1 MSYLQDTSVF
11 GYLENGTQLG
21 TNPGV
26 NRGALL
32 VVALAL
38 FLFGIGFNWLINELH
53 RRGLNDG
60 YVWLEVVIGVCVTL
74 AAASFIIGLQSA
86 FILFLLFAASGL
98 FPALGDIYRY
108 VRARRAESVRDYE

>member
-1 MSYLQDTSVF
+1 MIYLHDSHIFQVID
-11 GYLENGTQLG
+11 NGNQLG
-21 TNPGV
+21 GGSGINW
-26 NRGALL
+26 GALPF
-32 VVALAL
+32 VALAL
-38 FLFGIGFNWLINELH
+38 LLFGIGFNWLINELH

-74 AAASFIIGLQSA
+74 VAASFVLGLQTA

-108 VRARRAESVRDYE
+108 VRARHAEKEIL